1 MSEIH
6 MVCGYMG
13 FGKTTLAKRLA
24 KRLPAVRLTHDEFM
38 RDLFGRNLPDAEFR
52 KYMRPVADLMW
63 KLCGEICRAGGNAVM
78 EWGSGRKKTGVWH
91 MLRRPNWPSGCSL
104 TLSNVIWLRQRGV
117 FWPARKTML
126 RLWLSTKP
134 VLTSLSAVLKFRK
147 AEKACRWF
155 FTKAAREGPS
165 AGALG
170 KLRPD
175 CGFYQSVD
183 IRGKRLSGR
192 AVDMPVKIKVV

>member
-13 FGKTTLAKRLA
+13 FGKTMLAKRLA

-78 EWGSGRKKTGVWH
+78 DMGFWSKED
-91 MLRRPNWPSGCSL
+91 RRLAYAKASEL
-104 TLSNVIWLRQRGV
+104 ADRV
-117 FWPARKTML
+117 FFDVVECDMATAKRRVWPARKTM
-126 RLWLSTKP
+126 RRRWSSTKP
-134 VLTSLSAVLKFRK
+134 VLTSSSAVSKFRK

-155 FTKAAREGPS
+155 FTKAAREDPS
-165 AGALG
+165 AGFWA
-170 KLRPD
+170 
-175 CGFYQSVD
+175 S
-183 IRGKRLSGR
+183 
-192 AVDMPVKIKVV
+192 

>member
-78 EWGSGRKKTGVWH
+78 DMGFWSKEDRCLAYAKASELADRVFFDVVECDMATAK
-91 MLRRPNWPSGCSL
+91 RRVL
-104 TLSNVIWLRQRGV
+104 
-117 FWPARKTML
+117 ARTEND
-126 RLWLSTKP
+126 
-134 VLTSLSAVLKFRK
+134 
-147 AEKACRWF
+147 AE
-155 FTKAAREGPS
+155 
-165 AGALG
+165 AL
-170 KLRPD
+170 
-175 CGFYQSVD
+175 
-183 IRGKRLSGR
+183 
-192 AVDMPVKIKVV
+192 AVDEACFDKFVSRFEIPESGEGLPMVFHKGC

>member
-1 MSEIH
+1 M
-6 MVCGYMG
+6 
-13 FGKTTLAKRLA
+13 
-24 KRLPAVRLTHDEFM
+24 RLTHDEFM

-78 EWGSGRKKTGVWH
+78 DMGFWSKED
-91 MLRRPNWPSGCSL
+91 RRLAYAKASELAERVLFDVVECDMATAKRRVL
-104 TLSNVIWLRQRGV
+104 
-117 FWPARKTML
+117 ARTENDTEAL
-126 RLWLSTKP
+126 
-134 VLTSLSAVLKFRK
+134 VVDEACFDKFV
-147 AEKACRWF
+147 CRWF
-155 FTKAAREGPS
+155 FIKAAREGPS

-170 KLRPD
+170 KLRPNR
-175 CGFYQSVD
+175 GFYQSVD

>member
-24 KRLPAVRLTHDEFM
+24 KRLPAVCLTHDEFM

-78 EWGSGRKKTGVWH
+78 DMGFWSKED
-91 MLRRPNWPSGCSL
+91 RRLAYAKASAL
-104 TLSNVIWLRQRGV
+104 ADRV
-117 FWPARKTML
+117 FFDVVECDIYGKEAR
-126 RLWLSTKP
+126 
-134 VLTSLSAVLKFRK
+134 F
-147 AEKACRWF
+147 
-155 FTKAAREGPS
+155 GPH
-165 AGALG
+165 
-170 KLRPD
+170 
-175 CGFYQSVD
+175 
-183 IRGKRLSGR
+183 GKRCGGAGR
-192 AVDMPVKIKVV
+192 RRSLF

>member
-78 EWGSGRKKTGVWH
+78 DMGFWSKED
-91 MLRRPNWPSGCSL
+91 RRLAYAKASELAERVLFDVVECDMATAKRRVL
-104 TLSNVIWLRQRGV
+104 
-117 FWPARKTML
+117 ART
-126 RLWLSTKP
+126 
-134 VLTSLSAVLKFRK
+134 
-147 AEKACRWF
+147 
-155 FTKAAREGPS
+155 
-165 AGALG
+165 
-170 KLRPD
+170 
-175 CGFYQSVD
+175 
-183 IRGKRLSGR
+183 
-192 AVDMPVKIKVV
+192 

>member
-1 MSEIH
+1 MFIIKAKYEERVMSEIH

-78 EWGSGRKKTGVWH
+78 DMGFWSKEDRRLAYAKASELADRVFFDVVECDMATAKRRVLARTENDAEALVVDEACFDKFVSRFEIPESGEGLPMVFHK
-91 MLRRPNWPSGCSL
+91 GC
-104 TLSNVIWLRQRGV
+104 
-117 FWPARKTML
+117 
-126 RLWLSTKP
+126 
-134 VLTSLSAVLKFRK
+134 
-147 AEKACRWF
+147 
-155 FTKAAREGPS
+155 
-165 AGALG
+165 
-170 KLRPD
+170 
-175 CGFYQSVD
+175 
-183 IRGKRLSGR
+183 
-192 AVDMPVKIKVV
+192 